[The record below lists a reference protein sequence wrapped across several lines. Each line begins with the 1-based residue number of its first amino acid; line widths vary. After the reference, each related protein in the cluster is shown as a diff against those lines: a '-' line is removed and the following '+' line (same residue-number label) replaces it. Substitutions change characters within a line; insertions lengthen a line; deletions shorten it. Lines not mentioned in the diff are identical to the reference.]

1 MARIRTVIVDQD
13 EDIISYEHHIYGK
26 HIRIL
31 VGFGARD
38 VDGNFTPSADQNYE
52 QIVIA
57 GDEYDAFMAGKGDRP
72 AGEFRRADL
81 WDPVDLMRADVISKR
96 NSPTDKK
103 TK

>member
-1 MARIRTVIVDQD
+1 MARTRTVIIDQD

-31 VGFGARD
+31 VGFGTRD

-57 GDEYDAFMAGKGDRP
+57 GDEYNAFIAGKGTRP
-72 AGEFRRADL
+72 AGEFMKEDL
-81 WDPVDLMRADVISKR
+81 WEPVDLMRADVIAKR
-96 NSPTDKK
+96 NAPIDKK
-103 TK
+103 AK